1 MLEGKKI
8 LPPPMLM
15 PLENAPKPPPLNK
28 LEKSKKKKKKKRDRG
43 GTEKDDLDRETDVRS
58 PPEPPENLTP
68 PRGFAAPLHPP
79 PSATRQRGQSGIPSP
94 KYSKGAPQ
102 KHEPSRYQQYFLIL
116 HQNSILTILLK
127 GVLAILDCVRVKLT

>member
-28 LEKSKKKKKKKRDRG
+28 AERNKKKKKKKRERG
-43 GTEKDDLDRETDVRS
+43 GPDKDIDRETDVRS

-102 KHEPSRYQQYFLIL
+102 KHESTR
-116 HQNSILTILLK
+116 
-127 GVLAILDCVRVKLT
+127 